1 MVKIKAVLDQETW
14 VSVDVPDEFQ
24 AILSSL
30 SSSEVPS
37 DSSEFLS
44 GNLRLQMVIP
54 AVSVASL

>member
-54 AVSVASL
+54 AVSVVGL

>member
-14 VSVDVPDEFQ
+14 VSVDIPDEFQ